1 MSCSALLADAE
12 TIPIRTTLKQIARAA
27 LQNQSYRRSGGTSE
41 RRVVKSSS
49 ILGLPTR
56 IDLPETS
63 DEEEEED
70 RPQFVPSRAHESLWP
85 AAIQVP
91 KGSAN
96 SFNMHGEG
104 KSRKAA
110 QGEYGSSGME
120 PSYPPMQH
128 RKSEQQ
134 PPERPNREEPSAP
147 KRSMADLIP
156 AGPIPYVQAAEDLLL
171 QMAQQMATKRM
182 RYDEHMLAGMMQ
194 HGYPEGVTSPELMQ
208 HLMLQHF
215 HHPGALA
222 AWGDPS
228 AAARPDSRE
237 GGAGSQLSQPSAT
250 DSNQR

>member
-1 MSCSALLADAE
+1 LSCSALLADAE
-12 TIPIRTTLKQIARAA
+12 TIPIRTTLKQIAQAA
-27 LQNQSYRRSGGTSE
+27 MQNQSYRRSAGTSE

-70 RPQFVPSRAHESLWP
+70 RPRFVPSKAHESLWP

-104 KSRKAA
+104 KARKAA

-120 PSYPPMQH
+120 PAYPPMQH
-128 RKSEQQ
+128 RKSEP

-156 AGPIPYVQAAEDLLL
+156 AGPIPYNIQAAEDLLL

-182 RYDEHMLAGMMQ
+182 RYDEHMLTGMMQ
-194 HGYPEGVTSPELMQ
+194 HGYPEGVMSPELVQ
-208 HLMLQHF
+208 HFMLQQF
-215 HHPGALA
+215 HHPGALG
-222 AWGDPS
+222 AWSDPS
-228 AAARPDSRE
+228 AAARSDSRE
-237 GGAGSQLSQPSAT
+237 GGAVSQPSQPSAT
-250 DSNQR
+250 DSHQM